1 MKFDEKA
8 FNLIIG
14 LYRNERLAYTD
25 DERKQLFEL
34 KRDCCFEDMWL
45 SNNERYIV
53 ILNSD
58 SIELWEVQPALIVT
72 TFKRELEF
80 QENEKLKDATL
91 NRFAISPDEKMLAI
105 QYDREILKDDPEDED
120 DTDTVKFFSIVWIE
134 SLRNLFDPAFPISKL
149 IEECSTKLNFS
160 FT

>member
-1 MKFDEKA
+1 
-8 FNLIIG
+8 
-14 LYRNERLAYTD
+14 
-25 DERKQLFEL
+25 
-34 KRDCCFEDMWL
+34 
-45 SNNERYIV
+45 
-53 ILNSD
+53 
-58 SIELWEVQPALIVT
+58 
-72 TFKRELEF
+72 
-80 QENEKLKDATL
+80 
-91 NRFAISPDEKMLAI
+91 MLAI